1 MARMSD
7 FRKTSRRSATNTVRK
22 TLTVLGCLFF
32 LFSLILPFYYARWT
46 SALLPLGGGDWS
58 TYYWS
63 YKADEHS
70 VNALS
75 QLRVSQFWFSDYWLK
90 NYEFVFD
97 VQSILLPMFLVQ
109 LLTLALGLVSIRFD
123 GRNLLLPPFL
133 LSLVVAALMTYAGE
147 RISGDILAISTE
159 YQVGYY
165 LVYPSLAMFLFAFLL
180 REVAENRKRARAG
193 TEASGLSHL

>member
-1 MARMSD
+1 MSN
-7 FRKTSRRSATNTVRK
+7 FRKTSRHSATNTVRK

-70 VNALS
+70 VTALS
-75 QLRVSQFWFSDYWLK
+75 QLRVSQFWFSDYWLE

-109 LLTLALGLVSIRFD
+109 LLTLALGLVSIRFER
-123 GRNLLLPPFL
+123 RNLLLPPFL

-147 RISGDILAISTE
+147 RISGDTLAISTE

-165 LVYPSLAMFLFAFLL
+165 LVYPAIATFLSAFLL
-180 REVAENRKRARAG
+180 NEVTKKQQTSARAL
-193 TEASGLSHL
+193 GLMVR